1 MKFADRLSMAWEA
14 NPVPKSRLANACKVS
29 KGAVTQWFSGDTRPK
44 SEAAMLLAHELGVSL
59 EWLVLG
65 KPPIRLRTSEDA
77 SGRQVREETPPEY
90 HRAEEAPAAQVR
102 QLPLLDWNE
111 LSRRGTDA
119 ALLSLASDC
128 RWFPCARACGIR
140 SFALAV
146 QGDSMFP
153 AYRDGEII
161 YVDPDASAAHNKDV
175 VVKTAEG
182 TSFKRLQLTP
192 DGNYLL
198 ALNPDQPHR
207 IVKMPATG
215 VIYGVIIA
223 SYMER

>member
-1 MKFADRLSMAWEA
+1 MKFADRLGMAWEA
-14 NPVPKSRLANACKVS
+14 NPVPKSRLASACKVS

-44 SEAAMLLAHELGVSL
+44 SEAAMLLAQELGVSL

-65 KPPIRLRTSEDA
+65 KPPIRIKASEDTA
-77 SGRQVREETPPEY
+77 GRQVREPNPPAY
-90 HRAEEAPAAQVR
+90 HRAVTSPAATVQ

-111 LSRRGTDA
+111 LFRCGTDA
-119 ALLSLASDC
+119 ALLALPDDC
-128 RWFPCARACGIR
+128 RWFPCARACGVR

-161 YVDPDASAAHNKDV
+161 YVDPDAVATHNRDV
-175 VVKTAEG
+175 VIKTPEG

-198 ALNPDQPHR
+198 ALNPDQPQR
-207 IVKMPATG
+207 ILKMPANGFIFG
-215 VIYGVIIA
+215 VVIA

>member
-1 MKFADRLSMAWEA
+1 MAWEA

-44 SEAAMLLAHELGVSL
+44 SEAAMLLAQELGVAL

-65 KPPIRLRTSEDA
+65 KPPMRIKSAEDSSGKLLREVEAPS
-77 SGRQVREETPPEY
+77 Y
-90 HRAEEAPAAQVR
+90 HRASEPASPTLR
-102 QLPLLDWNE
+102 QLPLLDWSE
-111 LSRRGTDA
+111 LSRSGADA
-119 ALLSLASDC
+119 ATLQGMDSSC
-128 RWFPCARACGIR
+128 HYPCARACGVR
-140 SFALAV
+140 SFALAI

-161 YVDPDASAAHNKDV
+161 FVDPDAVPAHNKDV

-198 ALNPDQPHR
+198 ALNPDQPQR
-207 IVKMPATG
+207 IIKMPENSL
-215 VIYGVIIA
+215 IFGVIIA